1 MLYFCIIHKLP
12 TKYMTFRIQKIKNIL
27 YAKSHVLFI
36 DSGVSLNLSKMK
48 HASVLKYIEEEEI
61 IYGNR

>member
-1 MLYFCIIHKLP
+1 
-12 TKYMTFRIQKIKNIL
+12 MTFRIQKIKNIL

-48 HASVLKYIEEEEI
+48 HASVLKYIEEEI